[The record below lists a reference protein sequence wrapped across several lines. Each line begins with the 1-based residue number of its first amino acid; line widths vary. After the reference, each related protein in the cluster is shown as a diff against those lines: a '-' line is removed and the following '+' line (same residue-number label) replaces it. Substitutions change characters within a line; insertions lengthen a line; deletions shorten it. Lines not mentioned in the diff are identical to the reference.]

1 MPLPRNETHVDDPQK
16 LPRVKR
22 LVLPRNLST
31 CIHLRGNVRLACY
44 VFWLRDEL
52 LLDATTCAGAAARA
66 LAVEEEESG
75 AVQPERGEHH
85 DWCGHGVKLQSVFV
99 PDAAVGL
106 ERLCQWR

>member
-1 MPLPRNETHVDDPQK
+1 MPLPRNKTHVDDPQK

-22 LVLPRNLST
+22 FVLPRNLST

-75 AVQPERGEHH
+75 AVQPERGEHD
-85 DWCGHGVKLQSVFV
+85 DWCGYGVKLQSVFV
-99 PDAAVGL
+99 PEAAVGL
-106 ERLCQWR
+106 ERLWR